1 MKNLRHAYFVL
12 ENTNETQQTP
22 KLHGSLMVATQK
34 ETPHIFSRRLEEL
47 EIINISG
54 ELVAYFGK
62 KFGNRVSN

>member
-22 KLHGSLMVATQK
+22 KLYGSLMVAAQK

-54 ELVAYFGK
+54 ELVA
-62 KFGNRVSN
+62 